1 MGCQES
7 SAQETNGKSF
17 LTHQNRHFWMLAC
30 GDVMVGTAL
39 ATLWPGRDK
48 PDDKLSVPK
57 DDKQKDGKNADLRWS
72 HGTIY

>member
-1 MGCQES
+1 
-7 SAQETNGKSF
+7 
-17 LTHQNRHFWMLAC
+17 MLAC